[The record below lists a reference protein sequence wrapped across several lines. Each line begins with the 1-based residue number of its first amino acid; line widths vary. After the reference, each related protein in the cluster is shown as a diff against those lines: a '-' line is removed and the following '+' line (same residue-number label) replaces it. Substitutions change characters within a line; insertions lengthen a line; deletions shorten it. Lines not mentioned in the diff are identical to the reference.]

1 MNVVL
6 VLGVLDS
13 PVFARVV
20 RSEVLAL
27 RSSVFVESAIAAGNP
42 TSRILFVHLLPNA
55 IQGAMAQTAVRA
67 AWAVRISA
75 TLAFLGVG
83 IQAPTPEWGA
93 MIRQGAEF
101 MITGQWWVGVFPGV
115 ALIFLVFGLNMFGDG
130 MQELLNPRRKAV
142 K

>member
-1 MNVVL
+1 
-6 VLGVLDS
+6 
-13 PVFARVV
+13 
-20 RSEVLAL
+20 
-27 RSSVFVESAIAAGNP
+27 
-42 TSRILFVHLLPNA
+42 
-55 IQGAMAQTAVRA
+55 
-67 AWAVRISA
+67 
-75 TLAFLGVG
+75 
-83 IQAPTPEWGA
+83 